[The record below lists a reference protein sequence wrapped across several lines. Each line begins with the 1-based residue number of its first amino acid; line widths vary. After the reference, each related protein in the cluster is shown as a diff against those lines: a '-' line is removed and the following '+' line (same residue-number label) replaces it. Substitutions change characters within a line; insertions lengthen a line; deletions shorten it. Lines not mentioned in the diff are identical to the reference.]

1 VLLYSFTVC
10 LPQRRDDFSVD
21 DSRAVPTKEVIER
34 EEEKLE
40 EVQQVQKDLFLIIF
54 QASTNT

>member
-1 VLLYSFTVC
+1 